1 MLELSQ
7 IFTYIAALAIAVAI
21 PGPGITA
28 LVARSLSSGAFTGFA
43 MLGGIILGDLTY
55 LSFAVFGLAVLA
67 KSFSVLFV
75 IVKWGAV
82 AYLLYLA
89 WQFWTADHQSLN
101 ETNAPKRKD
110 LFSACL
116 SGYTITLGN
125 PKTIA
130 FYLALLPV
138 IINIEKITVQSWG
151 FILMPLTASV
161 LLSVGAV
168 YILGAIAVRH
178 VLSSKKAQ
186 KILHRG
192 AATTMV
198 VAAGTMVARETQ

>member
-1 MLELSQ
+1 MLELTQ
-7 IFTYIAALAIAVAI
+7 ILTYIAALAVAAAI
-21 PGPGITA
+21 PGPGMTA
-28 LVARSLSSGAFTGFA
+28 LVARSVSSGGATGFA
-43 MLGGIILGDLTY
+43 MLAGLIFGDLTY

-75 IVKWGAV
+75 LVKWGAV
-82 AYLLYLA
+82 VYLCYLA
-89 WQFWTADHQSLN
+89 WLFWTADHQSLT
-101 ETNAPKRKD
+101 ETNVPKRKD
-110 LFSACL
+110 ILSACL

-138 IINIEKITVQSWG
+138 IIDLEKITIQSWAVM
-151 FILMPLTASV
+151 LVPLTAVV

-168 YILGAIAVRH
+168 FILGAIGVRH
-178 VLSSKKAQ
+178 ILSSEKAQ

-192 AATTMV
+192 AATTMAI
-198 VAAGTMVARETQ
+198 AAGSMIAKEA

>member
-1 MLELSQ
+1 MLEPSQ
-7 IFTYIAALAIAVAI
+7 IFTFIAALAIAAAI
-21 PGPGITA
+21 PGPGMTA
-28 LVARSLSSGAFTGFA
+28 LVARSVSSGALTGFA
-43 MLGGIILGDLTY
+43 MLAGLILGDITY

-75 IVKWGAV
+75 VVKWGAV
-82 AYLLYLA
+82 IYLLYLA

-101 ETNAPKRKD
+101 ETSTPKRKD
-110 LFSACL
+110 LFSAGL

-138 IINIEKITVQSWG
+138 IINIEMITTQSWAL
-151 FILMPLTASV
+151 ILVPLTATV
-161 LLSVGAV
+161 LLFVGTIF
-168 YILGAIAVRH
+168 ILGAIAVRH
-178 VLSSKKAQ
+178 ILSSKKAQ

-192 AATTMV
+192 AATTMI
-198 VAAGTMVARETQ
+198 VAAGTMVARESQ

>member
-1 MLELSQ
+1 MLELTQ
-7 IFTYIAALAIAVAI
+7 ILTYIAALAVAAAI
-21 PGPGITA
+21 PGPGMTA
-28 LVARSLSSGAFTGFA
+28 LVARSVSSGALTGFA
-43 MLGGIILGDLTY
+43 MLTGLIFGDLTY

-75 IVKWGAV
+75 LVKWGAV
-82 AYLLYLA
+82 VYLCYLA
-89 WQFWTADHQSLN
+89 WLFWTADHQSLN
-101 ETNAPKRKD
+101 ETNTPKRKD
-110 LFSACL
+110 LLSACL

-138 IINIEKITVQSWG
+138 IIDLEMITMQSWAVM
-151 FILMPLTASV
+151 LVPLTALV

-168 YILGAIAVRH
+168 FILGAIGVRH
-178 VLSSKKAQ
+178 ILSSEKAQ

-198 VAAGTMVARETQ
+198 FAAGTMVAKEA

>member
-7 IFTYIAALAIAVAI
+7 IFTYIAALAIAAAI
-21 PGPGITA
+21 PGPGMTA
-28 LVARSLSSGAFTGFA
+28 LVARSVSSGALTGFA
-43 MLGGIILGDLTY
+43 MLAGLILGDLTY

-67 KSFSVLFV
+67 KSFSVLFI

-82 AYLLYLA
+82 IYLLYLA

-101 ETNAPKRKD
+101 ETNTPKRKD

-138 IINIEKITVQSWG
+138 IINLEMITIQSWA
-151 FILMPLTASV
+151 FILVPLTATV

-168 YILGAIAVRH
+168 FILGAIAVRH
-178 VLSSKKAQ
+178 ILSSKKAQ
-186 KILHRG
+186 KLLHRG

-198 VAAGTMVARETQ
+198 VAAGTMVARES